1 MKIEINGVETV
12 EITDPKGA
20 CDTAFPSK
28 GLLGGLP
35 QGIPPAQQPAPNYPQ
50 PVITPQ
56 IPTPF
61 TPDPFPGSGRPWPDF
76 GEPLPGSANGRPW
89 SKWMSGDHFTTG
101 GINTD
106 SWTRNMQLGHAA
118 DEIEGKDDDGNPVF
132 K

>member
-1 MKIEINGVETV
+1 MKLEINGVETV

-20 CDTAFPSK
+20 CDKASRQPPAPNV
-28 GLLGGLP
+28 LP
-35 QGIPPAQQPAPNYPQ
+35 QGIPPATQPAPNYPQ
-50 PVITPQ
+50 PTIIPQ
-56 IPTPF
+56 LPTPF
-61 TPDPFPGSGRPWPDF
+61 IPDPFPGTADPWPKYGD
-76 GEPLPGSANGRPW
+76 PLPGGADGRPW

-101 GINTD
+101 NVDTD